1 MVPAVT
7 RVLGRAF
14 DPSRSYTMGR
24 AWKLAVLARFQVEVQ
39 DRSVAWTG
47 PHSRWNSWQPEATSL
62 ANNRRRSPQQAE
74 SLATA
79 GGQI

>member
-24 AWKLAVLARFQVEVQ
+24 AWKLAVLVRFQVEVQ
-39 DRSVAWTG
+39 DRFSG
-47 PHSRWNSWQPEATSL
+47 L
-62 ANNRRRSPQQAE
+62 DRSPQQAE
-74 SLATA
+74 SLAAA
-79 GGQI
+79 GDNEQF